1 MPIGIDLSGKMSK
14 PLPKWIMKKY
24 SMLWNKFRDR
34 EFNHSAAFE
43 ELKEDSMTS
52 IALSE
57 LRKNGW
63 LEIKLDP
70 SDARK
75 RLYRLKSPE
84 AAVREMAK
92 ESG

>member
-1 MPIGIDLSGKMSK
+1 MHIGIVLHRKMSK

-24 SMLWNKFRDR
+24 SVLWAKFRDK
-34 EFNHSAAFE
+34 EFNHSTAFE
-43 ELKEDSMTS
+43 ELNEDSMTS

-63 LEIKLDP
+63 LDIQLDP
-70 SDARK
+70 LDARK

-92 ESG
+92 EK

>member
-1 MPIGIDLSGKMSK
+1 MSK

-24 SMLWNKFRDR
+24 SILWSKFGLK
-34 EFNHSAAFE
+34 EFNHSTAFE
-43 ELKEDSMTS
+43 ALGKDSMTS

-75 RLYRLKSPE
+75 RLYRLESPE
-84 AAVREMAK
+84 AAVMEMAK
-92 ESG
+92 EK

>member
-1 MPIGIDLSGKMSK
+1 MPIGIGLPGKMSK

-24 SMLWNKFRDR
+24 SMLWAKFGNG
-34 EFNHSAAFE
+34 EFNHSTAFE
-43 ELKEDSMTS
+43 ELKRDRMTS

-57 LRKNGW
+57 LRKSGW
-63 LEIKLDP
+63 LDIKLDP

-92 ESG
+92 DSG